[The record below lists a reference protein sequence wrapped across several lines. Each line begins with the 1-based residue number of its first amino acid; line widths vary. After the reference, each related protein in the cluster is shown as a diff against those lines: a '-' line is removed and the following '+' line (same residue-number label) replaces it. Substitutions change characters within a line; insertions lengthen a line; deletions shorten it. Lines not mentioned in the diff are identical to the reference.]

1 MRLARSIKFFII
13 AIILFITLTLVDV
26 PKLST
31 SAMLPANF
39 PTIMFVTQPPLGA
52 DFTTVNATF
61 GNHLGS
67 TFKAPRGG
75 DLYIRYSDGT
85 LRNLTLEA
93 GFGTQAG
100 KDIAVREPSVH
111 WSGTKALF
119 SMVIGG
125 TTKNNFDPVY
135 WQIYEISGIGKGE
148 IVKITKL
155 PQLENYNNVSPIYG
169 TDDRIIFTTDR
180 PHNGNR
186 NLYPQ
191 LDEYESQPTN
201 TGLWS
206 MKADGTDLKIL
217 DHSVSGDFTPMVAS
231 DGRVIFTRWD
241 HLQRD
246 QQNDDGSSTFGAFNF
261 TSEYSAEKLT
271 TNVEIFPESRT
282 LPRGYGHGMNQF
294 IPWQVNEDGSGLE
307 TLNHIGRHELLN
319 YFTSQRPGLPEF
331 IPAETRRTATR
342 IYQMKEDPLRAG
354 YFYGTYAPE
363 FGTHAAGQIVALN
376 GAENVNADDMQT
388 VYVTDPMTREIGT
401 AASNPIGHF
410 RNPTPLSDGSLIA
423 VRTASAVADTAP
435 SGILSSQYDFHLSRL
450 QLNGNYY
457 APVEKIIPNGIT
469 KNISYW
475 DNHPY
480 SQVNYSGVMW
490 ELDPVE
496 VRARPRPN
504 KHADPLPAIETQI
517 LSEELGGQA
526 GIDGFRDFLQ
536 KRNLSLIVTRD
547 VTRRA
552 DKQQEYNLKV
562 FGSAKQTSDG
572 STPTIEVSHL
582 QFVQGDLVRSYTNYG
597 SRSNNGRRP
606 LAQVM
611 RDGLTAADNPLGS
624 VKVSA
629 DGSVAALV
637 PARRALSWQL
647 NKPDGTAALRERY
660 WITFAPGEM
669 RSCANCHGV
678 NRTDVVLKQ
687 PAPTNPPQALREIA
701 KWYRD
706 NFASMLATSVSGASF
721 TGHDNAQEG
730 IVSLFGQNLS
740 TTSQAAAS
748 IPLPTVLAGTNVMVR
763 DGLGIERAAPLF
775 YASPTQINYQ
785 IPPGSAPG
793 MATVT
798 VINNSKTVARGT
810 VQITAVA
817 PSVFAASS
825 DGQGFAAAEI
835 VRIKPGNVQLI
846 EPVARWNA
854 ATSKFVAVPIDFGTD
869 EIVLVLYGTGI
880 RLRSD
885 LANVS
890 ATVGGIPVTVMYAGN
905 QNFYVGVDQINLSLP
920 KSLIGKGDADVNLV
934 IDGKGTNVV
943 KVNFK

>member
-1 MRLARSIKFFII
+1 MRTNRRIKFFTI
-13 AIILFITLTLVDV
+13 AIIFFVTLVLIDL
-26 PKLST
+26 PKLRT

-67 TFKAPRGG
+67 TSKAPRGG
-75 DLYIRYSDGT
+75 DLYIRYGDGT
-85 LRNLTLEA
+85 LRNLTTEA
-93 GFGTQAG
+93 GFGTQVG

-125 TTKNNFDPVY
+125 TTKNDYNPVY
-135 WQIYEISGIGKGE
+135 WQIYEVSGIGKGE
-148 IVKITKL
+148 IVKIIKVSQ
-155 PQLENYNNVSPIYG
+155 PDNYNNVSPIYG

-186 NLYPQ
+186 NLHPQ

-217 DHSVSGDFTPMVAS
+217 DHSVSGDFTPIIAS

-246 QQNDDGSSTFGAFNF
+246 QQNNDGILSYGAFNY
-261 TSEYSAEKLT
+261 TSEYSTAKLT

-282 LPRGYGHGMNQF
+282 LPQGYGHTMNQF

-307 TLNHIGRHELLN
+307 TLNHIGRHELLS

-376 GAENVNADDMQT
+376 GTENVNADDMQA

-423 VRTASAVADTAP
+423 VRTTSAVQDTAP

-450 QLNGNYY
+450 QLSGSYY
-457 APVEKIIPNGIT
+457 VPVEKVIPAGLT
-469 KNISYW
+469 KSISYW
-475 DNHPY
+475 DNQPY
-480 SQVNYSGVMW
+480 SQVTYSGVMW

-496 VRARPRPN
+496 VRARPRPVQHSN
-504 KHADPLPAIETQI
+504 PLPAIETQI

-572 STPTIEVSHL
+572 STPTIEVSHM
-582 QFVQGDLVRSYTNYG
+582 QFMQGDLVRGYTNA
-597 SRSNNGRRP
+597 SSLSNKGRRP

-611 RDGLTAADNPLGS
+611 RDGLTATDNPLGS
-624 VKVSA
+624 VKVAS

-647 NKPDGTAALRERY
+647 NKPDGSAALRERY
-660 WITFAPGEM
+660 WVTFASGEM

-678 NRTDVVLKQ
+678 NRTDVVVNQ

-701 KWYRD
+701 QWYRD
-706 NFASMLATSVSGASF
+706 NFALMLATSVSGASF
-721 TGHDNAQEG
+721 TGHDNAQEA
-730 IVSLFGQNLS
+730 IVSLFGQGFA
-740 TTSQAAAS
+740 TTSQAAPS
-748 IPLPTVLAGTNVMVR
+748 TPLPTTLAGTSVMLR
-763 DGLGIERAAPLF
+763 DGLGVERTASLF
-775 YASPTQINYQ
+775 YVSPTQINYQ
-785 IPPGSAPG
+785 IPPNSAPG

-810 VQITAVA
+810 VQIVAVA

-825 DGQGFAAAEI
+825 DGQGFAAAQI
-835 VRIKPGNVQLI
+835 VRIKTGNVQLI
-846 EPVARWNA
+846 EPVARWDA
-854 ATSKFVAVPIDFGTD
+854 ATSRYVAVPIDFGLD

-885 LANVS
+885 LANVT
-890 ATVGGIPVTVMYAGN
+890 ATVGGVPVTVEYAGN
-905 QNFYVGVDQINLSLP
+905 QNFYVGVDQVNLRLP
-920 KSLIGKGDADVNLV
+920 KSLIGKGDADVNLI
-934 IDGKGTNVV
+934 IDGRGTNAV

>member
-1 MRLARSIKFFII
+1 MRTHRSNKFFVI
-13 AIILFITLTLVDV
+13 AVTCFVILMLTGV
-26 PKLST
+26 PNLRTKAT
-31 SAMLPANF
+31 PAANL
-39 PTIMFVTQPPLGA
+39 PTILFVTQAPFGN
-52 DFTTVNATF
+52 DFITINATF
-61 GNHLGS
+61 GNHRANT
-67 TFKAPRGG
+67 TFAPRGG
-75 DLYIRYSDGT
+75 DLYIRYGNGT
-85 LRNLTLEA
+85 LRNLTAEA

-100 KDIAVREPSVH
+100 KEIAVREPSVH

-125 TTKNNFDPVY
+125 TTKNNYNPVY
-135 WQIYEISGIGKGE
+135 WQIYEVSGIGQGE
-148 IVKITKL
+148 SVKITRL
-155 PQLENYNNVSPIYG
+155 LQLDNYNNVSPIYG

-206 MKADGTDLKIL
+206 MKADGTDLKLL
-217 DHSVSGDFTPMVAS
+217 DHAVSGDFTPIVAS

-246 QQNDDGSSTFGAFNF
+246 QQNNDGTLNYGAFNYN
-261 TSEYSAEKLT
+261 SEYNATKLS

-282 LPRGYGHGMNQF
+282 IPQGYGHTMNQF

-307 TLNHIGRHELLN
+307 TLNHVGRHELLN

-376 GAENVNADDMQT
+376 GAEGVNADDMQA

-423 VRTASAVADTAP
+423 VRTTSAVQDTSP
-435 SGILSSQYDFHLSRL
+435 SGLLSSQYDFHLSRL
-450 QLNGNYY
+450 QLSGNYY
-457 APVEKIIPNGIT
+457 TPVERILPNGIT
-469 KNISYW
+469 KSISYW
-475 DNHPY
+475 DNQPY
-480 SQVNYSGVMW
+480 SQVSYSGVMW

-504 KHADPLPAIETQI
+504 KHADPLPTIETQI
-517 LSEELGGQA
+517 LSEELGGQT
-526 GIDGFRDFLQ
+526 GIDALRDFLQ
-536 KRNLSLIVTRD
+536 KRNLALLVSRD

-572 STPTIEVSHL
+572 STPVIEVSHV
-582 QFVQGDLVRSYTNYG
+582 QFMQGDLVRGYTNYG
-597 SRSNNGRRP
+597 SLSNNGRRP
-606 LAQVM
+606 IAQVM

-624 VKVSA
+624 IKIAS

-637 PARRALSWQL
+637 PARRALTWQM
-647 NKPDGTAALRERY
+647 NKADGSPVLRERY
-660 WITFAPGEM
+660 WLTLAPGEM
-669 RSCANCHGV
+669 RSCTNCHGV
-678 NRTDVVLKQ
+678 NHTDVVLNQ

-701 KWYRD
+701 RWYRD
-706 NFASMLATSVSGASF
+706 NFAAVLATTVSGASF
-721 TGHDNAQEG
+721 IGHDNAQEA
-730 IVSLFGQNLS
+730 IVSLFGQGLA
-740 TTSQAAAS
+740 TTSQAATTT
-748 IPLPTVLAGTNVMVR
+748 PLPTILAGTNVMVR
-763 DGLGIERAAPLF
+763 DGLGVERAAPLF
-775 YASPTQINYQ
+775 YVSPTQINYQ
-785 IPPGSAPG
+785 IPPNSAPG

-810 VQITAVA
+810 VQVVAVA
-817 PSVFAASS
+817 PAVFAASS
-825 DGQGFAAAEI
+825 DGQGLAAAQI
-835 VRIKPGNVQLI
+835 VRIKTGNIQST
-846 EPVARWNA
+846 EPVARWD
-854 ATSKFVAVPIDFGTD
+854 ATAGKFVAVPIDFGAD
-869 EIVLVLYGTGI
+869 EIVLVLYGTGV
-880 RLRSD
+880 RFRSD
-885 LANVS
+885 LTSVS
-890 ATVGGIPVTVMYAGN
+890 AIVGSIPVTVEYAGN
-905 QNFYVGVDQINLSLP
+905 QNFYIGVDQINLRLP
-920 KSLIGKGDADVNLV
+920 KSLVGRGDADVNLM
-934 IDGKGTNVV
+934 IDGRATNTVR
-943 KVNFK
+943 VNFK